1 MDSNRKKEIINSSK
15 GEFLNF
21 LENDTRGEI
30 IELLDDDGVNY
41 LKQYNDIEGRISYIL
56 SWSKYANFLFN
67 NQKFL
72 DLFLSTDIS
81 NYYATLSILDEKT
94 CDLIVNRCLELNK
107 DVDYI
112 SQLISYFNKDYQLKL
127 IDKFDYPNDLIYEM
141 FKKCTMTVGKKI
153 VEKYNIDLLSHNISI
168 RNVVNAG
175 KELSFKDM
183 VKRNNPGYTS
193 YEYAPFYLSSDLL
206 NKDVAKKLWDEL
218 NVYEYR
224 FLINDANYCGDS
236 SILNYYAKT
245 KEEEFILSDGYVEP
259 YKQIVQLILDL
270 SKLDSNSDTYY
281 DEYYNAFTKLNSIMF
296 TLGRDY
302 GEIRKC
308 LNKKDYKNAI
318 EEINKIIKEKMSDCI
333 IDYHFEENYY
343 NIMYDL
349 RELLDFYYAGNIDI
363 PEDRLYL
370 YQQILNIDMLSGE
383 EKIELHNKLKHYN
396 MMEIFYDDMSFAR
409 KKVRETLK
417 DYAMVKDEL
426 VKFKDEELSDEYGVD
441 VYNINDNPFFAIV
454 KSGIRAGDSL
464 PVGHSYSLVGNGCI
478 SVFGDLNSSNTY
490 VYDASDLNPEQIVH
504 IFPEDS
510 FTLYQPFSFTDKATN
525 RVEQL
530 MMPDELLY
538 NKRTYNEVLI
548 LEQGKK
554 QTDIDSRIPKL
565 KRIALYCVDKITAK
579 DIEMAKI
586 NDVGIML
593 INSKNYNKG
602 TELPASV
609 YRHLAREHFDNYMN
623 YGGQAE
629 IEEHKK
635 NR

>member
-1 MDSNRKKEIINSSK
+1 
-15 GEFLNF
+15 
-21 LENDTRGEI
+21 
-30 IELLDDDGVNY
+30 
-41 LKQYNDIEGRISYIL
+41 
-56 SWSKYANFLFN
+56 
-67 NQKFL
+67 
-72 DLFLSTDIS
+72 
-81 NYYATLSILDEKT
+81 
-94 CDLIVNRCLELNK
+94 
-107 DVDYI
+107 
-112 SQLISYFNKDYQLKL
+112 
-127 IDKFDYPNDLIYEM
+127 M

-153 VEKYNIDLLSHNISI
+153 IEKYNIDLLSHNISV
-168 RNVVNAG
+168 RNIVNVG

-183 VKRNNPGYTS
+183 VKRNNEGYIS
-193 YEYAPFYLSSDLL
+193 YECESFYLSTDLL
-206 NKDVAKKLWDEL
+206 NMDVAKKLWDEL

-224 FLINDANYCGDS
+224 FLINDANYCGDPTS
-236 SILNYYAKT
+236 LNNYAKM
-245 KEEEFILSDGYVEP
+245 KEEEFILNIDYPETYQNIFDMIKKLSNFDVESSEYHNIFRNLIRQIQIFPNEYINLRTLIFNGEFDEAINLISKAFDEKKSDY
-259 YKQIVQLILDL
+259 
-270 SKLDSNSDTYY
+270 
-281 DEYYNAFTKLNSIMF
+281 
-296 TLGRDY
+296 
-302 GEIRKC
+302 
-308 LNKKDYKNAI
+308 
-318 EEINKIIKEKMSDCI
+318 I

-343 NIMYDL
+343 NITYDL
-349 RELLDFYYAGNIDI
+349 RELLEFYYAGNIDI
-363 PEDRLYL
+363 PKDRLYL
-370 YQQILNIDMLSGE
+370 YQQILNIDMLSSE
-383 EKIELHNKLKHYN
+383 EKIELHNKLKQYN

-409 KKVRETLK
+409 RKVRESLK

-426 VKFKDEELSDEYGVD
+426 IKYKDEELSNEYGVD

-454 KSGIRAGDSL
+454 KSGIRADDSL

-490 VYDASDLNPEQIVH
+490 VYDATNLNPEQIVH

-579 DIEMAKI
+579 DVEMAKI

-602 TELPASV
+602 IELPASV
-609 YRHLAREHFDNYMN
+609 YRHLGNDDFNEYMQN
-623 YGGQAE
+623 GASYE
-629 IEEHKK
+629 IEKHKK